1 MAGKFEVYKDKGGE
15 FRFRLKSG
23 NGETVLTSEGYSKK
37 ASAMNGVESVK
48 KNAGD
53 PGNFD
58 KTETDK
64 GGFRFALKAKNRQ
77 IIGTS
82 QTYKTAS
89 GRDNGIGA
97 VGRAADGAKVV
108 DLSDA

>member
-1 MAGKFEVYKDKGGE
+1 MAGKFEVYKDKAGE

-53 PGNFD
+53 AANFD
-58 KTETDK
+58 KTETDG
-64 GGFRFALKAKNRQ
+64 GGFRFSLKAKNRQ

-89 GRDNGIGA
+89 GRDNGVGA